1 MGRAA
6 TRLRNSKNEYNH
18 RSLRTMPSVAS
29 KTKLLRRKENS
40 CLSFRSLNGWRKGWG
55 QGGEQGTTAVLLP
68 WRPSRPLTLLLFSH
82 EVMSDFFATPWIV
95 AHQVS
100 LSMEF
105 PRQKY
110 WNGLPFPPLRDL
122 PDPGIKPC
130 SPASFIGRWILLPL
144 SHMGSPKCLLHA
156 LKIKEQVTSKEAQ
169 QLSRFSS
176 FLS

>member
-1 MGRAA
+1 MLTLKDKYRALMGRAA

-105 PRQKY
+105 PRQEC
-110 WNGLPFPPLRDL
+110 WRGLPFPSPRDL
-122 PDPGIKPC
+122 LNPRIEPM
-130 SPASFIGRWILLPL
+130 SPALAGRFFTTEPPGKLCRI
-144 SHMGSPKCLLHA
+144 
-156 LKIKEQVTSKEAQ
+156 
-169 QLSRFSS
+169 
-176 FLS
+176 